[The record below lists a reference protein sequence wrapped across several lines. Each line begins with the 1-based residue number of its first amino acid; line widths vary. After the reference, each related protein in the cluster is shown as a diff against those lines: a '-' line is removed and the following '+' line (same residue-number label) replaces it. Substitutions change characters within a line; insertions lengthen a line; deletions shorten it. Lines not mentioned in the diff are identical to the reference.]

1 MYTNLHPL
9 HFMYGW
15 LEPVIEDVTAEET
28 LPVIQE
34 PVPLQQVAEE
44 QVVYPQESDQQQV
57 EDIPKEANFDLG
69 DTPEEGRHLS
79 IHPANGPN
87 VFQKFRCIKSRSW
100 IDKPLAWYLHI
111 HVLETLI
118 YQENG
123 SIAGLGCLIGSHKWM
138 ESLVVGIMSFSK

>member
-9 HFMYGW
+9 HFMYGR

-69 DTPEEGRHLS
+69 DTPEEGVELPFCACCS
-79 IHPANGPN
+79 GGT
-87 VFQKFRCIKSRSW
+87 C
-100 IDKPLAWYLHI
+100 
-111 HVLETLI
+111 
-118 YQENG
+118 
-123 SIAGLGCLIGSHKWM
+123 SH
-138 ESLVVGIMSFSK
+138 

>member
-1 MYTNLHPL
+1 
-9 HFMYGW
+9 MYGR

-87 VFQKFRCIKSRSW
+87 VFQKFRCIKSRS
-100 IDKPLAWYLHI
+100 
-111 HVLETLI
+111 
-118 YQENG
+118 
-123 SIAGLGCLIGSHKWM
+123 
-138 ESLVVGIMSFSK
+138 